1 MARPRTIVY
10 SAAGLLFG
18 LLILAVGAVALLTQT
33 ARGRGILRQ
42 AVLPVIRTV
51 VPGSLYIGRIGGNL
65 FTNLTVDSLDLST
78 PDGTPFLRTGP
89 VRLEYDVRD
98 LLARR
103 VVIRFVEV
111 LRPVVYMVDYGNND
125 WNWMRALRRPG
136 VRVAPRPTGPSLV
149 GNLGDW
155 IRVDSAEII
164 DGALTVVD
172 PWKPVD
178 SLRGAKR
185 DSAVR
190 FNLTRRDLEIIET
203 DDRIVK
209 IRRWSRGFVALG
221 ASRIA
226 HPDSAGLRLAIRQLD
241 AVETDPPFWFRNIS
255 GDVRIIQ
262 DSLWVDS
269 GRIHLPRSGGT
280 MQGKIVWGSGLP
292 MRWDLKIRGDSVAF
306 SDIAWMSPV
315 LPHEGGGRTELHI
328 RNDPDNVRVMQYII
342 TKMDARA
349 LRSRLRGRMTFSVG
363 DTLLRISDV
372 GLDLEPMHTDM
383 LKWMN
388 AEPFPYD
395 WRGAITGR
403 VNARGGRVDRFQLD
417 EARVAYTDEHVVGA
431 VTRGTVSGL
440 LDVYEPAFAVFKGVT
455 IDLERLDLRTP
466 RYVNPLFPDLAGILS
481 GTMKLDSVWTDVRFS
496 GAQLAH
502 SDGPGDTTRLS
513 GRGRITLLDDATAFD
528 VDMTAAPLSYTTLA
542 RSYPGLPLR
551 GLAVG
556 PIRAQGTVDDF
567 TLETALAG
575 AGGEIAFTG
584 NMDAFEPDFLL
595 NGRLRVIGADV
606 QALLADTAMPFTYLG
621 FTADL
626 DVRGASLATLAGS
639 ARAELSERSSRVGTV
654 PVYTGTLALRFADA
668 RMQVDSLAL
677 ESAAFRAVASGA
689 VGLTA
694 ATRDTVRLRVNADS
708 LGGLRELLRLS
719 GYLAD
724 NAVALAD
731 SSSTSPLSGMLTM
744 RAAIASSLDTL
755 DTLGVHAD
763 VVAAARDVVVG
774 TSSAGS
780 VQLTATLDDV
790 FGRVRGTGQLTVD
803 SAQVAGINAEAMVA
817 NATLNDRVP
826 SKFSASLRTTSNAS
840 IALSG
845 GATRDADSVR
855 VIVNQLDVFTPETPL
870 VGVRRERDAGSRL
883 SAPSRGFS
891 LAWPVNLMLGPNGTG
906 RVDSMLWQHSQAGSI
921 ALRGDILSDGR
932 VNGVLDAEN
941 VPLADVGALVRPSA
955 AWQGQL
961 SSSLQLSGTRESPD
975 FAGRLALRDAR
986 LGSVALGQLDA
997 TVRYDEQRVL
1007 ADLSL
1012 LVDNKPALT
1021 ASATLPLDLALVRG
1035 RQRLLDQPLS
1045 GRVTSQAV
1053 DLSVLESIFPSLQRG
1068 VGTLDTD
1075 IALAGT
1081 WERPRLT
1088 GQLSVADGAI
1098 TIVPLDIRVQD
1109 VKADIRLAG
1118 DTIAIRQF
1126 SAQSGDAARDTM
1138 SLSGTVTIE
1147 SLDAPVFDLQLSAN
1161 SFLAIDRARYA
1172 TLYVSTVRPVTLVGP
1187 RNNALLQGGVRVDRG
1202 RVFLNSLSQRRG
1214 LDLND
1219 ELNLID
1225 TTNVRVDAL
1234 LASAPDALV
1243 QGLSLQN
1250 VRLDIGDDVW
1260 LRSPE
1265 ANIKL
1270 GGGLRLT
1277 RSLDP
1282 RSGQAQLALADSLT
1296 VQRGTYQLN
1305 LGLARPTFDVE
1316 RGTIRFFGDP
1326 DLDPALDIAALHVVR
1341 QQRPNSN
1348 RQDVRIR
1355 VRMGGTLNEPTL
1367 TLSSADNP
1375 PLPESDMLS
1384 YLVTGEPAYALFG
1397 TAYSDQGAT
1406 LALRLAGSY
1415 LSSRLAGGRFDLVQV
1430 EPTALNPGEA
1440 SNLRQSGLG
1449 ILAATRVGVGGQVGE
1464 RTFLSVTTGL
1474 CGLAPQGAGS
1484 ADPLSLFAQGLGV
1497 KLERQ
1502 FDSRFSAALG
1512 IEPGSSASTCGRPGA
1527 SRTFQQTP
1535 PQIGID
1541 FFRSWSW

>member
-1 MARPRTIVY
+1 MARPRTIVFT
-10 SAAGLLFG
+10 AAGLLFG
-18 LLILAVGAVALLTQT
+18 LLMLCVAAAALVTQT
-33 ARGRGILRQ
+33 ARGRGMLRQ
-42 AVLPVIRTV
+42 AALPVLRRAI
-51 VPGSLYIGRIGGNL
+51 PGSLYVGRIGGNL
-65 FTNLTVDSLDLST
+65 FTNITVDSLDLKA
-78 PDGTPFLRTGP
+78 PDGTPVLRTGP

-98 LLARR
+98 LFARR
-103 VVIRFVEV
+103 SV
-111 LRPVVYMVDYGNND
+111 LRYAEIVRPAAFMVDYGDGD
-125 WNWMRALRRPG
+125 WNWKRSLFQPG
-136 VRVAPRPTGPSLV
+136 RSSSAPSEPSRM
-149 GNLGDW
+149 GRIGDW
-155 IRVDSAEII
+155 IRVDSAQII
-164 DGALTVVD
+164 EGRLDLVER
-172 PWKPVD
+172 WKPVD
-178 SLRGAKR
+178 SLRGARR

-190 FNLTRRDLEIIET
+190 FNLTRRDLEIREF
-203 DDRIVK
+203 DNRLVK
-209 IRRWSRGFVALG
+209 IRRWSRGFLLLG
-221 ASRIA
+221 PSRFA
-226 HPDSAGLRLAIRQLD
+226 HPDSAGLRLDVRQFD
-241 AVETDPPFWFRNIS
+241 AVESDPPFWFRNTS
-255 GDVRIIQ
+255 ASLRIIK
-262 DSLWVDS
+262 DSMWVDS
-269 GRIHLPRSGGT
+269 AVVHLPHSGGSIK
-280 MQGKIVWGSGLP
+280 GKVVWGSGLP
-292 MRWDLKIRGDSVAF
+292 MRWDLKLRGDSIAF
-306 SDIAWMSPV
+306 SDIAWISPV
-315 LPHEGGGRTELHI
+315 LPHTGGGSTELHI
-328 RNDPDNVRVMQYII
+328 RTDPDNVRIVDYII
-342 TKMDARA
+342 THMDARA
-349 LRSRLRGRMTFSVG
+349 LRSRLLGRMTFSVG
-363 DTLLRISDV
+363 DTLLRIGDI
-372 GLDLEPMHTDM
+372 GLDLAPMHTDM
-383 LKWMN
+383 LRWMN

-417 EARVAYTDEHVVGA
+417 EARVVYTDEHVPGA
-431 VTRGTVSGL
+431 VTRGTVSGE
-440 LDVYEPAFAVFKGVT
+440 LDVYEPAFAVFKGVSM
-455 IDLERLDLRTP
+455 DLEQLDLRTP
-466 RYVNPLFPDLAGILS
+466 RYVNPLFPDLTGILS
-481 GTMKLDSVWTDVRFS
+481 GTITLDSVWTDVRFS
-496 GAQLAH
+496 NAQLAH
-502 SDGPGDTTRLS
+502 HDGPGDTTRVA
-513 GRGRITLLDDATAFD
+513 GRGRLTLLDDATAFD
-528 VDMTAAPLSYTTLA
+528 VDMSAAPLSYTTLA

-556 PIRAQGTVDDF
+556 PIRAQGTVEDF

-584 NMDAFEPDFLL
+584 SMDAFEPDFAI

-606 QALLADTAMPFTYLG
+606 QALLADSALPNTFVG
-621 FTADL
+621 FNADI

-639 ARAELSERSSRVGTV
+639 ARAELSERSSRIGTV
-654 PVYTGTLALRFADA
+654 PVYTGTLALRFDDQ
-668 RMQVDSLAL
+668 RMQVDSLSM
-677 ESAAFRAVASGA
+677 ESAAFRATGSGA

-694 ATRDTVRLRVNADS
+694 ATRDTVRMRVNADS
-708 LGGLRELLRLS
+708 LGGLRELLRMS
-719 GYLAD
+719 GLMAGNTIVSD
-724 NAVALAD
+724 TANV
-731 SSSTSPLSGMLTM
+731 SPLSGSFTM

-763 VVAAARDVVVG
+763 VVADARDVLVG
-774 TSSAGS
+774 TSSAGR

-790 FGRVRGTGQLTVD
+790 FGRARGTGQLTVD
-803 SAQVAGINAEAMVA
+803 SARVASIAAEAIVA
-817 NATLNDRVP
+817 NATINDRVP
-826 SKFSASLRTTSNAS
+826 SQFAASLRTASNATVA
-840 IALSG
+840 IRG

-855 VIVNQLDVFTPETPL
+855 VIVSRFDVFTPVTP
-870 VGVRRERDAGSRL
+870 VQVARRGVNAAGPL
-883 SAPSRGFS
+883 GVPSRGFS
-891 LAWPVNLMLGPNGTG
+891 LAWPMSVVLGPNGTG
-906 RVDSMLWQHSQAGSI
+906 RVDSMLWQHSDTGSI
-921 ALRGDILSDGR
+921 ALRGSIAPSGQVAGLF
-932 VNGVLDAEN
+932 NAER
-941 VPLADVGALVRPSA
+941 VPLADIGALLRPSD
-955 AWQGQL
+955 AWQGEFAASFQL
-961 SSSLQLSGTRESPD
+961 TGTREQPD
-975 FAGRLALRDAR
+975 FTGRLALRNAR
-986 LGSVALGQLDA
+986 LGSIALGQLDA
-997 TVRYDEQRVL
+997 TARYDEQRIL

-1021 ASATLPLDLALVRG
+1021 ASAALPLDLALVRG
-1035 RQRLLDQPLS
+1035 RQRLLDEPLS

-1053 DLSVLESIFPSLQRG
+1053 DLAVLESIFPSLQRG

-1081 WERPRLT
+1081 WQRPRLT
-1088 GQLSVADGAI
+1088 GQLSVADGAM

-1126 SAQSGDAARDTM
+1126 SAQSGDTRRDTM

-1147 SLDAPVFDLQLSAN
+1147 SLDSPVFDLQLAAN
-1161 SFLAIDRARYA
+1161 SFLAVDRARYA

-1202 RVFLNSLSQRRG
+1202 RVFLSSLSQRRG
-1214 LDLND
+1214 LDLDD

-1234 LASAPDALV
+1234 LASAPDAVV

-1282 RSGQAQLALADSLT
+1282 RDGLARLALADSLT

-1355 VRMGGTLNEPTL
+1355 VRMGGTLNQPTL

-1397 TAYSDQGAT
+1397 TPYADQGAT

-1464 RTFLSVTTGL
+1464 KTFLSITTGL

-1535 PQIGID
+1535 PQIGLD

>member
-1 MARPRTIVY
+1 MARPRTIIFT
-10 SAAGLLFG
+10 AAGLLFG
-18 LLILAVGAVALLTQT
+18 LLMLGVLAVALLTQT
-33 ARGRGILRQ
+33 SRGRGMLRQ
-42 AVLPVIRTV
+42 AALPVLRTA
-51 VPGSLYIGRIGGNL
+51 VPGIVYVGRIGGNL
-65 FTNLTVDSLDLST
+65 FTNITVDSLDLSA
-78 PDGTPFLRTGP
+78 PDGTPFLRSGP

-103 VVIRFVEV
+103 IVIRYAQIV
-111 LRPVVYMVDYGNND
+111 RPKVHMVDYGNDD
-125 WNWMRALRRPG
+125 WNWMRALRQPRG
-136 VRVAPRPTGPSLV
+136 RPTMPSPPSRI
-149 GNLGDW
+149 GNIGDW

-164 DGALTVVD
+164 EGGLSVIE
-172 PWKPVD
+172 PWIPVD
-178 SLRGAKR
+178 SLRGVRR
-185 DSAVR
+185 DSAIR
-190 FNLTRRDLEIIET
+190 FNLARRDVEIREE
-203 DDRIVK
+203 DNRLVK
-209 IRRWSRGFVALG
+209 IRRWSRAFVLLG
-221 ASRIA
+221 PSIIA
-226 HPDSAGLRLAIRQLD
+226 HPDTAGMRLDVRRLD
-241 AVETDPPFWFRNIS
+241 AVETDPPFWFRNTS
-255 GDVRIIQ
+255 ADLRIIK
-262 DSLWVDS
+262 DSLWVNG
-269 GRIHLPRSGGT
+269 GRLQLPRSGGT
-280 MQGKIVWGSGLP
+280 IAGKVVWGGGLP
-292 MRWDLKIRGDSVAF
+292 MRWDLKLRGDSVAF
-306 SDIAWMSPV
+306 SDIAWISPV
-315 LPHEGGGRTELHI
+315 LPHTGGGSTELHI
-328 RNDPDNVRVMQYII
+328 RNDPGNVRIVQYII
-342 TKMDARA
+342 TNMDARA

-372 GLDLEPMHTDM
+372 GLDLDPMHTDM
-383 LKWMN
+383 MRWMN

-403 VNARGGRVDRFQLD
+403 VNARGGRVDRFMLD
-417 EARVAYTDEHVVGA
+417 EARVAFTDENVPGA
-431 VTRGTVSGL
+431 VTRGTVRGE
-440 LDVYEPAFAVFKGVT
+440 LDVYEPAFAVFKGASV
-455 IDLERLDLRTP
+455 DLERLDLRTP
-466 RYVNPLFPDLAGILS
+466 RFVNPLFPDLVGIMS
-481 GTMKLDSVWTDVRFS
+481 GTMMLDSVWTDVRFS
-496 GAQLAH
+496 NAQLMH
-502 SDGPGDTTRLS
+502 HDGPGDTTRVA

-528 VDMTAAPLSYTTLA
+528 VDMSAAPLSYTTLA

-551 GLAVG
+551 GFAVG
-556 PIRAQGTVDDF
+556 PIRSKGTVDDF

-584 NMDAFEPDFLL
+584 RMDAFEPDFMI

-606 QALLADTAMPFTYLG
+606 QALLADSTMPTTFLG
-621 FTADL
+621 FNADL

-639 ARAELSERSSRVGTV
+639 VRAELSERSSRVGTV
-654 PVYTGTLALRFADA
+654 SVYTGTLALRFADE
-668 RMQVDSLAL
+668 RMQVDSLSM
-677 ESAAFRAVASGA
+677 ESAAFRATGRGA

-694 ATRDTVRLRVNADS
+694 ATRDTLRMRVDADS
-708 LGGLRELLRLS
+708 LGGLRELLRMS
-719 GYLAD
+719 GLMADARLATD
-724 NAVALAD
+724 T
-731 SSSTSPLSGMLTM
+731 SGTSPLAGTFTM

-763 VVAAARDVVVG
+763 VVADARDILVG
-774 TSSAGS
+774 TSAAGR
-780 VQLTATLDDV
+780 VQLTATLDDL
-790 FGRVRGTGQLTVD
+790 FGSARGTGQLSID
-803 SAQVAGINAEAMVA
+803 SAQLAGIDAEAIVA
-817 NATLNDRVP
+817 NATINDGVP
-826 SKFSASLRTTSNAS
+826 SQFAASLRTASNATV
-840 IALSG
+840 ALSG
-845 GATRDADSVR
+845 GATRIADSVG
-855 VIVNQLDVFTPETPL
+855 VVVNRFDVFTPVTP
-870 VGVRRERDAGSRL
+870 GVAARRAVNASGQL
-883 SAPSRGFS
+883 SVPSRGFS
-891 LAWPVNLMLGPNGTG
+891 LAWPVSLMLGPDGTG
-906 RVDSMLWQHSQAGSI
+906 RVDSMLWQHSQSGSI
-921 ALRGDILSDGR
+921 ALRGGIEPDGR
-932 VNGVLDAEN
+932 VNGSFDAER
-941 VPLADVGALVRPSA
+941 VPLADIGALVRPSA
-955 AWQGQL
+955 AWQGQFA
-961 SSSLQLSGTRESPD
+961 SSFQLSGTREQPD
-975 FAGRLALRDAR
+975 FTGRLALRDAT

-997 TVRYDEQRVL
+997 TARYDEQRVL

-1021 ASATLPLDLALVRG
+1021 ASAALPLDLALVRG

-1075 IALAGT
+1075 ISLTGT

-1088 GQLSVADGAI
+1088 GQLSVADGAM

-1126 SAQSGDAARDTM
+1126 SVQSGDTRRDTM
-1138 SLSGTVTIE
+1138 SLVGTITIE
-1147 SLDAPVFDLQLSAN
+1147 SLDTPVFDLRLAAN
-1161 SFLAIDRARYA
+1161 SFLAVDRARLA
-1172 TLYVSTVRPVTLVGP
+1172 TLYISTVRPVTLVGP
-1187 RNNALLQGGVRVDRG
+1187 RSNALLQGGVRMDRG

-1214 LDLND
+1214 LDLD
-1219 ELNLID
+1219 EELNLID
-1225 TTNVRVDAL
+1225 TSNVRVDAL
-1234 LASAPDALV
+1234 LAAAPDAVV
-1243 QGLSLQN
+1243 QGLSIQN

-1282 RSGQAQLALADSLT
+1282 RDGLARLALADSLT

-1355 VRMGGTLNEPTL
+1355 VRMGGTLNQPTL

-1384 YLVTGEPAYALFG
+1384 YLVTGEPAYALFS

-1406 LALRLAGSY
+1406 LALRLASSY

-1464 RTFLSVTTGL
+1464 RTFLSITTGL

-1484 ADPLSLFAQGLGV
+1484 ADPLSLFAQGLGL

-1512 IEPGSSASTCGRPGA
+1512 LEPGSSASTCGRPGA

-1535 PQIGID
+1535 PQLGID